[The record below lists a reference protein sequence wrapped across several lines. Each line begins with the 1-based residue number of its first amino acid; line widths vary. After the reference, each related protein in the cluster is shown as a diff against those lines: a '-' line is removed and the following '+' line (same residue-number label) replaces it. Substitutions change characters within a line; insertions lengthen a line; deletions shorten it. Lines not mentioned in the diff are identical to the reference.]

1 MKTQL
6 ILPSGYSSSMENL
19 LSIARKTRLE
29 YPTEKIVLL
38 GGLLHAN
45 PAKKELKQLGVDII
59 DIPYLGFNDFLKHL
73 NPDTIVL
80 TSPYGCDSSI
90 LKTLKNEHFRFF
102 ETLSSC
108 VKKKIDFINNSKGK
122 CNIIFVGNTNTIEA
136 SFLSKE
142 SKFSFIFYDV
152 NDASKAKSVITQSKF
167 NKKKTHIL
175 FQSELVGYAFDASLA
190 YLKHLLPNA
199 VIEEEISD
207 ENFDRKKKLQEVLQ
221 DGDIVLFVTDTS
233 TNDKYLLD
241 YYHLSTRKLLYG
253 TIKDVKDA
261 MMLRIDP
268 TKKVILIS
276 DGSVAQN
283 VINEIYLY
291 FTYKSIAET
300 LPVE

>member
-1 MKTQL
+1 
-6 ILPSGYSSSMENL
+6 MENL

-29 YPTEKIVLL
+29 YPAEKIVLL

-73 NPDTIVL
+73 NPDTIIL

-122 CNIIFVGNTNTIEA
+122 YNIIFVGNTNTIEA

-175 FQSELVGYAFDASLA
+175 FQSELVGSAFDASLA

-207 ENFDRKKKLQEVLQ
+207 ENFNRKKKLQEVLQ
-221 DGDIVLFVTDTS
+221 DGDVVLFVTDTS

-241 YYHLSTRKLLYG
+241 YYHLSTRKLLYS

-291 FTYKSIAET
+291 FTCKSIAET